1 MKDVGLSTGI
11 RRRFGRAHAGG
22 VKAPKVPERVVKV
35 LDAERRAWR
44 VAPDGSARAR
54 AMAPWVE
61 MVEHGAIHPSRDQIT
76 GQRKRKFL
84 RATGTGRELSAAERR
99 EYRR

>member
-1 MKDVGLSTGI
+1 MGK
-11 RRRFGRAHAGG
+11 
-22 VKAPKVPERVVKV
+22 KAPKVPLHAIKV

-44 VAPDGSARAR
+44 VAPDGRARAR
-54 AMAPWVE
+54 AMAPWAE
-61 MVEHGAIHPSRDQIT
+61 MVDHGLETTPA
-76 GQRKRKFL
+76 GQRKFL

>member
-1 MKDVGLSTGI
+1 MKDVGLSTGM
-11 RRRFGRAHAGG
+11 RRRFGRAYAGGG

-35 LDAERRAWR
+35 LEVERRAWR

-61 MVEHGAIHPSRDQIT
+61 MVEHGSETTPK
-76 GQRKRKFL
+76 GQRKFL
-84 RATGTGRELSAAERR
+84 RATGTGKELSSAERK